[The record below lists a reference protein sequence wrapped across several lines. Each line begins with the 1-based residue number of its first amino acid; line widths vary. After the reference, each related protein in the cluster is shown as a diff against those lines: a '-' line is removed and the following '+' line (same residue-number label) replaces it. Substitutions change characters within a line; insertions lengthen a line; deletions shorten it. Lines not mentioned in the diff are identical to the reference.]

1 MYYPVLDQ
9 NHYMCM
15 NQPSIRLNKVHNISV
30 RVYGCTHSVIY
41 LMYWYVYF
49 NLFQDLILW
58 LWPWNQ
64 YLHLWSTTF
73 NQLCPCLLPTMHCLW
88 LDTCKQSSSSRSLSF
103 LALCV
108 AVLWEVTGH
117 SSLRLATG
125 HHPTA
130 FTLLLWPPFIGV
142 LPQLSPPAHAR
153 DKQLYGCDS
162 WKTKCTARG
171 GETIEARAKQMQRLP
186 SSVMNLFSFPAELFR
201 LTVSGAISRN
211 A

>member
-30 RVYGCTHSVIY
+30 RVYVCTHSVIY

-88 LDTCKQSSSSRSLSF
+88 LDTCKQSSSSLSLSF

-108 AVLWEVTGH
+108 ALLGTRVLDWLLVTI
-117 SSLRLATG
+117 L
-125 HHPTA
+125 
-130 FTLLLWPPFIGV
+130 
-142 LPQLSPPAHAR
+142 QLSLWSCDPLSLVSSPSFHLPAHAR
-153 DKQLYGCDS
+153 DKQLYGWAS
-162 WKTKCTARG
+162 WKTKCTAGG
-171 GETIEARAKQMQRLP
+171 GETREARAKQMQRLP
-186 SSVMNLFSFPAELFR
+186 SSVMNLFSLTAELFR

>member
-30 RVYGCTHSVIY
+30 RVYVCTHSVIY

-88 LDTCKQSSSSRSLSF
+88 LDTCKQSSSSLSLSF

-108 AVLWEVTGH
+108 ALLWEVTGH

-130 FTLLLWPPFIGV
+130 FTLVLWPPFIGV
-142 LPQLSPPAHAR
+142 LPQLSPSCSCPRQAAIWLSFMKNKVH
-153 DKQLYGCDS
+153 S
-162 WKTKCTARG
+162 WRRRNERSTCKTN
-171 GETIEARAKQMQRLP
+171 AK
-186 SSVMNLFSFPAELFR
+186 A
-201 LTVSGAISRN
+201 A
-211 A
+211 